1 MGGWEKA
8 SLELTDLL
16 ERALADFD
24 QQRRMMFG
32 GPAHFVHGNMFA
44 AVHQQNLVIRLAAE
58 DRVEIA
64 AVYSGVR
71 PFEPMP
77 GKPMREYV
85 VLPEEIHSDPALLHE
100 WLDRSHA
107 YAASLPPK
115 APKAPESANAPKGVK
130 PR

>member
-1 MGGWEKA
+1 VGAWEKA
-8 SLELTDLL
+8 SRELTDLL
-16 ERALADFD
+16 EHALAGFD

-32 GPAHFVHGNMFA
+32 GPAHFVNGTMFA
-44 AVHQQNLVIRLAAE
+44 AVHARDLVIRLAE
-58 DRVEIA
+58 DDRSEISVA
-64 AVYSGVR
+64 LPGVR

-85 VLPEEIHSDPALLHE
+85 VLPEEVHSDPARLHE

-115 APKAPESANAPKGVK
+115 APKVLKAAPRPRK
-130 PR
+130 PPGP